1 VSLSEQLQADMKTAM
16 RDGDAHR
23 RDTLRMAIAAVQNAA
38 KDKRADLTDEEVLA
52 VLTRQVKTR
61 RESIKAYTDAGRDDL
76 AAREQAEIEV
86 LQPYLP
92 EQLGEDE
99 IRALVTEAIDSTGA
113 TSPRDMGR
121 VMAALMP
128 TTRGRADGKL
138 VASLVNEELA
148 KAASA
153 S

>member
-1 VSLSEQLQADMKTAM
+1 VSLTEQLQADMKTAM

-38 KDKRADLTDEEVLA
+38 KDKRADLTDEEALA

-61 RESIKAYTDAGRDDL
+61 RESIKAYADAGRDDL
-76 AAREQAEIEV
+76 AAKEQAEIEV

-99 IRALVTEAIDSTGA
+99 VRMLVAEAIAA
-113 TSPRDMGR
+113 TDASSPKDMGR
-121 VMAALMP
+121 VMGALMP
-128 TTRGRADGKL
+128 KVKGRADGKL
-138 VASLVNEELA
+138 VSGIVNEELA

>member
-1 VSLSEQLQADMKTAM
+1 VSLTEQLQADMKTAM

-38 KDKRADLTDEEVLA
+38 KDKRAALTDEEALA

-61 RESIKAYTDAGRDDL
+61 RESIKAYTDAGRDEL
-76 AAREQAEIEV
+76 AAKEQAEIDV

-99 IRALVTEAIDSTGA
+99 VRALVDEAIASTGA
-113 TSPRDMGR
+113 SSPRDMGR
-121 VMAALMP
+121 VMGALMP
-128 TTRGRADGKL
+128 KVKGRADGKL
-138 VASLVNEELA
+138 VSSLVNEALA
-148 KAASA
+148 KAAPA
-153 S
+153 T

>member
-23 RDTLRMAIAAVQNAA
+23 RDTLRMALAAVQNAA
-38 KDKRADLTDEEVLA
+38 KDKRADLTDEEAMA

-76 AAREQAEIEV
+76 AAKEQAEIDV

-99 IRALVTEAIDSTGA
+99 VRALVTEAIASIGA
-113 TSPRDMGR
+113 SSPKDMGR
-121 VMAALMP
+121 VMTALMP
-128 TTRGRADGKL
+128 KVKGRADGKL
-138 VASLVNEELA
+138 VSNLVNEELA